1 MRTARGF
8 GGTILSTACSA
19 ALLWSVPGFAQ
30 SHTVRFRDA
39 PNTVDAE
46 ADFTTAEVVQV
57 YDAVEPYTAPGL
69 LVPANVTVP
78 DSFLP
83 LVESMLRSSPMF
95 RRQCLRIAGAAD
107 LTVIIRSV
115 PHQPQGARARTR
127 FTVGPAGERHA
138 TVEVIGMQ
146 DHAELIAHELEHIIE
161 QLDGIDLAARVTMP
175 ATGVRR
181 CADGAFE
188 TMRAIRTGLAVAEEM
203 RRSGK

>member
-8 GGTILSTACSA
+8 RRTILSTACSA

-39 PNTVDAE
+39 PNTVGAE

-57 YDAVEPYTAPGL
+57 YEAVEPFTAPGL
-69 LVPANVTVP
+69 LVPANLTVS

-83 LVESMLRSSPMF
+83 LVESMLRTSPMF
-95 RRQCLRIAGAAD
+95 RRQCLRIAGATG
-107 LTVIIRSV
+107 LTVVIRSR
-115 PHQPQGARARTR
+115 PSHPQGARARTQL
-127 FTVGPAGERHA
+127 TMGPAGRRHA
-138 TVEVIGMQ
+138 VVEVMAMQ

-161 QLDGIDLAARVTMP
+161 QLDGIDLATRVTIP
-175 ATGVRR
+175 DTGVRR

-188 TMRAIRTGLAVAEEM
+188 TTRATRTGLAVAEEM